1 VRSFILL
8 LTIGLFAG
16 SAVSGPPRVVMST
29 TAGRMIFELDPVHAP
44 VTSCNFERYVVSGA
58 YAGGVFRR
66 VVRMEATSPNPV
78 PIGVVQAYPDSRPG
92 TPAFAPIALERTSL
106 TGLHHGA
113 GTLSMARDGPD
124 SATAEFFVVVADSP
138 ELDYGGKRNRDGQG
152 FAAFGRLVAGRR
164 VLERIYAGAL
174 EGDQLQAP
182 VGITAAK
189 LVGKACP

>member
-1 VRSFILL
+1 VRLFNLFFA
-8 LTIGLFAG
+8 IGLVAG
-16 SAVSGPPRVVMST
+16 PALSAPPRVVMST
-29 TAGRMIFELDPVHAP
+29 SAGRIVFELDPVHAP
-44 VTSCNFERYVVSGA
+44 VTSCNFERYVASGA

-66 VVRMEATSPNPV
+66 VVRMEATTPNPV
-78 PIGVVQAYPDSRPG
+78 PIAVVQAYPATRADA
-92 TPAFAPIALERTSL
+92 PAFAPIPLERTSL

-164 VLERIYAGAL
+164 VLERIYGGAL
-174 EGDQLQAP
+174 DGDQLRAP
-182 VGITAAK
+182 VGILAAK
-189 LVGKACP
+189 LVGKACG